1 MSKPIEGNSV
11 TVWLEP
17 EVKADLDREAGKL
30 GVTRSW
36 VLRHLI
42 RRWLVGRKAGKKE
55 LLEAGV

>member
-1 MSKPIEGNSV
+1 MEGNSV

-17 EVKADLDREAGKL
+17 EIKAELDREADKL

-55 LLEAGV
+55 LLEAGI